1 MEDCIM
7 PRLFRE
13 SPVNSIWEGSGNVQC
28 LDMLRASKRN
38 PDSLDA
44 FMNELHLAQ
53 GKHSLM
59 DLALSNLQAEIANQ
73 DDFEYR
79 SRSIVEKMALCF
91 QGASL
96 LQYGNSETA
105 DAFCLARLK
114 SDNKGWVY
122 GTLSRNIDCASIISR
137 ATPC

>member
-1 MEDCIM
+1 MEDSIM

-38 PDSLDA
+38 PESLQS
-44 FMNELHLAQ
+44 FMTEIHRAQ
-53 GKHSLM
+53 GKNKPF
-59 DLALSNLQAEIANQ
+59 DLALDDLQQELANQ
-73 DDFEYR
+73 DEIEYR

-91 QGASL
+91 QASSL
-96 LQYGNSETA
+96 LQFGDEAVSA
-105 DAFCLARLK
+105 AFCNARLK

-122 GTLSRNIDCASIISR
+122 GTLPLDIDCDALIKR
-137 ATPC
+137 ATPS